1 MVRNKNIWI
10 LMTGEFITNMGLWLG
25 IIGNLEFLQNLVP
38 SDLHKA
44 LILLLGMFAGLLFG
58 PMAGKIVDK
67 FSKKK
72 VMIYSSLLRI
82 VSVLFMFVA
91 IWTNSIA
98 WMCVY
103 MVLIGIA
110 AAFYQPALQA
120 TLPLVVK
127 EHQLL
132 SINGLH
138 MNVGTIA
145 RILGTAM
152 AGILLLYLSLF
163 QIYFLSMLSY
173 AVILIGTFFLT
184 YEDKV
189 KVKKGNAEQSKDGFK
204 EVWPMLKKTPPVI
217 MGLVLMLVPTLFL
230 GSFNLMVLKIG
241 ELQNDIT
248 IKSWLYTAEGLGFM
262 IGAFLARRLTN
273 QRNPIDM
280 MLLSASVMAVTHL
293 SLFFAD
299 MKIPSIISFA
309 LFGIAAGVFF
319 PIAATLFQTMVNKE
333 MHGRFFSF
341 RGMLDRVLFQV
352 ILVCA
357 GLFLDTIGFKNMV
370 LVFGTISVLM
380 VLSFISMRRKM
391 VSVDPKLQ
399 MLKK

>member
-1 MVRNKNIWI
+1 
-10 LMTGEFITNMGLWLG
+10 MTGEFITNMGLWLG